1 MSIFRNV
8 VFTAAAAGLLASV
21 VMAGMPAAAAGGL
34 WLCLALG
41 QQWSFATVVG
51 LLALAGVAAEFC
63 VVMLLYLDQ
72 ERHREPGAPVDRSIF
87 KGALLRLRPKAMTVA
102 VILGGLLPLLLADGV
117 GVDVMRRIAAPMVG
131 GMIVAPL
138 YSLLVVPA
146 LYKLAL
152 RTRLAKEVARS

>member
-1 MSIFRNV
+1 LILYVHFRSWWRV
-8 VFTAAAAGLLASV
+8 GV
-21 VMAGMPAAAAGGL
+21 VMAGLPAAAAGGL

-51 LLALAGVAAEFC
+51 LLALAGVASEFC

-72 ERHREPGAPVDRSIF
+72 ERNREPDAPVDRAITR
-87 KGALLRLRPKAMTVA
+87 GALLRLRPKAMTVA
-102 VILGGLLPLLLADGV
+102 VILAGLLPLLVADGV

-138 YSLLVVPA
+138 YSLFVVPV
-146 LYKLAL
+146 LYKLVL
-152 RTRLAKEVARS
+152 RGRTAKEGVRA